1 MWRRNHLA
9 AAHARDY
16 GRRPRIMD
24 TRRAFEIFGGFMIGA
39 GVTVTG
45 YELAGPRAADPVAQ
59 ADGEDAGSSLRWP
72 RLEISASEAD
82 GAEPDDALLAEAAAQ
97 QRAAEDAA
105 AGSATGPYAGDAE
118 GHYTA
123 FTTVFYDP
131 VEFTEE
137 HEQKFPKHG
146 LVSAGAVLLR
156 ERPDLEA
163 PRIGMLRA
171 GSRVRIDAERTFGG
185 GCSSGWHQIF
195 PEGWVCIGAGLEM
208 AEAPPDDGAIDI
220 QAPNVDEAMPLDYW
234 RVNHDGTPFFHRL
247 PTYTEQDQADAA
259 SAAWLATKGREPIPI
274 ERDKRPGD
282 VPAVVKEYLNAGY
295 YVTITS
301 EHVHAKRHFVKTN
314 RGVYA
319 RKYQLAKKDA
329 SDFRGQV
336 LAGEESLPLH
346 FIVRELEIMRRVGDT
361 GMIEST
367 GEKLLRRSTHPFVRK
382 VRIGDYDYF
391 EDAEGKLLRAYAVG
405 EAAKLKRPPGIEP
418 DEHWI
423 HVDLSEQTLVAY
435 IGDRPVFATIV
446 STGKDPGMTPVGV
459 HRIQSK
465 FIVTSMRD
473 QPIEEEAYS
482 IEDVPWTQYFSNNVA
497 LHGSFWHGGYGLVRS
512 HGCVNLSPADARW
525 LFGFTEPKLPVGW
538 AAAMPGVM
546 GSEASA
552 VVVTE

>member
-1 MWRRNHLA
+1 
-9 AAHARDY
+9 
-16 GRRPRIMD
+16 MD
-24 TRRAFEIFGGFMIGA
+24 TRRALEIFGGFMIGA
-39 GVTVTG
+39 GVTVAG
-45 YELAGPRAADPVAQ
+45 YELAAPSTPEPIEVAQ
-59 ADGEDAGSSLRWP
+59 AQGDGDGFAWPELKMEAG
-72 RLEISASEAD
+72 
-82 GAEPDDALLAEAAAQ
+82 GPDDSGAGPHEGGEALAEAAAQ

-105 AGSATGPYAGDAE
+105 AGAATGPYAADAE
-118 GHYTA
+118 GHYADFTA
-123 FTTVFYDP
+123 VFYEP

-137 HEQKFPKHG
+137 HEQLFPKHG
-146 LVSAGAVLLR
+146 LVSGGAVLLR
-156 ERPDLEA
+156 QRPDMEA

-171 GSRVRIDAERTFGG
+171 GTRVRIDAQRTFGG
-185 GCSSGWHQIF
+185 KCTSGWHQIF
-195 PEGWVCIGAGLEM
+195 PEGWVCIGAGLEI
-208 AEAPPDDGAIDI
+208 ADTAPDDGAIDV
-220 QAPNVDEAMPLDYW
+220 QPPNVDNPMPLDYW

-247 PTYTEQDQADAA
+247 PTYTEQDQADTAVQ
-259 SAAWLATKGREPIPI
+259 AWLAAKGREPVPL
-274 ERDKRPGD
+274 EREKRPED
-282 VPAVVKEYLNAGY
+282 MPAVVKEYLNAGY

-301 EHVHAKRHFVKTN
+301 EHVSAKRHFLKTN

-319 RKYQLAKKDA
+319 RKYQLEKKDG

-346 FIVRELEIMRRVGDT
+346 FIVRELELSRRVGDT
-361 GMIEST
+361 GLIEST
-367 GEKLLRRSTHPFVRK
+367 GEKLLRRTTHPFVRK
-382 VRIGDYDYF
+382 VRIGDYDYY
-391 EDAEGKLLRAYAVG
+391 EDAEGKLLRSYAVG
-405 EAAKLKRPPGIEP
+405 QASKIKRPPGIESE
-418 DEHWI
+418 EHWL

-446 STGKDPGMTPVGV
+446 STGKEPGMTPVGV
-459 HRIQSK
+459 HRVQSK

-482 IEDVPWTQYFSNNVA
+482 IEDVPWTQYFSASVA
-497 LHGSFWHGGYGLVRS
+497 LHGAFWHGGFGLVRS